1 MSEKKRLTTLAGR
14 IAEANKVTE
23 KVANETNVETL
34 VANRPHG
41 EKADHVKITV
51 TLPPEIYKLISD
63 EVTRRKMMKEPN
75 PQLSAVIREAI
86 VAKLQREA

>member
-1 MSEKKRLTTLAGR
+1 MSEKRRLTALAGK

-23 KVANETNVETL
+23 KVANETSIETL

-63 EVTRRKMMKEPN
+63 EAARRKMAKEPN

-86 VAKLQREA
+86 VAQFQKNV